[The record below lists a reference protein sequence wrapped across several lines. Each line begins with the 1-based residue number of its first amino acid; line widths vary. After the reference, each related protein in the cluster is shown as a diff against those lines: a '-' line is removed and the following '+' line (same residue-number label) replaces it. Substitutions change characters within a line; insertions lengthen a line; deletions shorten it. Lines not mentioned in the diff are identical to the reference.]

1 MEEHSITSNLE
12 IRKEAVVFFLSKN
25 ILLSKTFFS
34 SFQPENINLIYS
46 LLLKKVDLKSFLYFN
61 EELKEILP
69 VVNFMNINWFEFEKA
84 RVLLEKYNQDNTY
97 KKFVEYLKQKEDIKK
112 LSKAINYDYNKQA
125 PVKIIF
131 SYEEEP
137 KKRDIQ
143 DFTSLFNKR
152 FQAIEAI
159 LKNRQELQN
168 LTSINKILSKKEKE
182 VVSLIG
188 IVFEIQYTKNGNLMI
203 TAEDLTGNI
212 KLFINK
218 NSEDLYKK
226 AKDIVL
232 DEIIGVSGVNGENIV
247 FVNDIIWPDV
257 PVSKELKKSPDE
269 VYALFLSDLHIGS
282 KNFLEKNFQKFLR
295 WTNGLI
301 GTKEQR
307 EIAKKVRYI
316 FIIGDLI
323 DGCGVYPEQDK
334 ELLIKD
340 IYEQY
345 EICANLLSEIPFY
358 IRIIIIPGN
367 HDALR
372 ISEPQ
377 PALYKDFAKSIW
389 ELPNAI
395 LLSNPS
401 YINIHSQK
409 DFPGFD
415 ILLYHGYSFDYY
427 VANVDSIRNKGGY
440 DRADL
445 IMKFLLQRRH
455 LAPAHKSTLYIP
467 ETKKDPL
474 VIEKIPDFFITGHIH
489 KSSVSNYRNITL
501 ICGSCWQSKTAFQEK
516 MGHNPEPC
524 RVPIVNLQTR
534 AIKIL
539 RF

>member
-1 MEEHSITSNLE
+1 MSEHSVTSNPEFKKE
-12 IRKEAVVFFLSKN
+12 IVNFFLSKN
-25 ILLSKTFFS
+25 ILLSKNFFN
-34 SFQPENINLIYS
+34 SFSTENTELYS

-84 RVLLEKYNQDNTY
+84 RVLLEKYNQEKAY
-97 KKFVEYLKQKEDIKK
+97 KKFFSYLKQQEDVKK
-112 LSKAINYDYNKQA
+112 LSKAIKYDYNKQA
-125 PVKIIF
+125 PVKIIS

-137 KKRDIQ
+137 KKRNIK
-143 DFTSLFNKR
+143 DFVSLFNKR
-152 FQAIEAI
+152 YQALEAM

-168 LTSINKILSKKEKE
+168 LTSVNKILSKREKE
-182 VVSLIG
+182 NLSLIG
-188 IVFEIQYTKNGNLMI
+188 IVSEKQFTKNGNLMI
-203 TAEDLTGNI
+203 TIEDLTGNI
-212 KLFINK
+212 KLFVNK
-218 NSEDLYKK
+218 NKGDLYEE
-226 AKDIVL
+226 AKNIVL
-232 DEIIGVSGVNGENIV
+232 DEVIGVSGVNGENIV
-247 FVNDIIWPDV
+247 FVNNIIWPDV
-257 PVSKELKKSPDE
+257 PTNRELKKSPDE
-269 VYALFLSDLHIGS
+269 VYALFLSDLHVGS

-295 WTNGLI
+295 WINGLI
-301 GTKEQR
+301 GSEEQR
-307 EIAKKVRYI
+307 ETAKKVKYI

-323 DGCGVYPEQDK
+323 DGCGIYPEQDK
-334 ELLIKD
+334 ELIVKD

-345 EICANLLSEIPFY
+345 EICANLLSKIPSS

-377 PALYKDFAKSIW
+377 PPLYKDFARSIW
-389 ELPNAI
+389 DLPNVVM
-395 LLSNPS
+395 LSNPS

-409 DFPGFD
+409 NFHGFD
-415 ILLYHGYSFDYY
+415 VLLYHGYSFDYY

-455 LAPAHKSTLYIP
+455 LAPTHKSTLYIP
-467 ETKKDPL
+467 EPKNDPL
-474 VIEKIPDFFITGHIH
+474 VIDKIPDFFVTGHIH

-501 ICGSCWQSKTAFQEK
+501 ICGSCWQSKTIFQEK
-516 MGHNPEPC
+516 VGHNPEPC